1 MCSIVGINGKFSCSD
16 VEVML
21 ETLKHRGPDGYG
33 IYTDGNIYYN
43 CFDDINSCDDGF
55 IMAHNLLSIVGDVKL
70 QPFKCGDLTI
80 VANAELYNYK
90 QLIDD
95 FNLDIDASSCSDC
108 EIIVEIIE
116 RNYNGNLYDAV
127 IKSIDVFD
135 GDYAFAITDGCDYI
149 VMRDNYGIKPLYY
162 GCNSDKFAFASEQK
176 ALKSIG
182 ITDIENLNPRCMI
195 YNDKIIKYRSEPK
208 RDIFYDDYNTAVED
222 LKDALTQSV
231 AKRVEDLESVAVL
244 FSAGVDSSIVVQIL
258 KNLEKDI
265 QLYTVGVENSQDLKV
280 ARNVASDMHL
290 PLNEW
295 VIDQEVVENY
305 FYDTIDTIES
315 NNIMKIGVGMTI
327 KLTSKLA
334 HDDGYKVMLTGQ
346 GADEL
351 FAGYNRYAKKY
362 DTPDLLYQEL
372 ECDLNNIYNV
382 NLERDDKSAMSN
394 SVELRVPFL
403 DFNVVDV
410 AVQMPYNYLIHS
422 NDDKIRKHILRDVA
436 LKLGL
441 PEDVAKRPK
450 KAAQYATGIDKTIRK
465 KLLKKDEYRKLIE
478 N

>member
-1 MCSIVGINGKFSCSD
+1 
-16 VEVML
+16 ML
-21 ETLKHRGPDGYG
+21 
-33 IYTDGNIYYN
+33 
-43 CFDDINSCDDGF
+43 F
-55 IMAHNLLSIVGDVKL
+55 
-70 QPFKCGDLTI
+70 
-80 VANAELYNYK
+80 
-90 QLIDD
+90 
-95 FNLDIDASSCSDC
+95 
-108 EIIVEIIE
+108 
-116 RNYNGNLYDAV
+116 
-127 IKSIDVFD
+127 
-135 GDYAFAITDGCDYI
+135 
-149 VMRDNYGIKPLYY
+149 
-162 GCNSDKFAFASEQK
+162 
-176 ALKSIG
+176 
-182 ITDIENLNPRCMI
+182 
-195 YNDKIIKYRSEPK
+195 RS
-208 RDIFYDDYNTAVED
+208 
-222 LKDALTQSV
+222 
-231 AKRVEDLESVAVL
+231 
-244 FSAGVDSSIVVQIL
+244 
-258 KNLEKDI
+258 
-265 QLYTVGVENSQDLKV
+265 
-280 ARNVASDMHL
+280 ASDTHL